1 MSAPDAFERKLHKL
15 ASDITSAATAYEA
28 RWTLAALHRVDPD
41 IHGRLRRQI
50 DLWLEASRHGD
61 EDEIV
66 TQGEALVRGYRRAV
80 EIMVGAGAADDA
92 YILGADEASGLR
104 VAIGDQVAAADRVA
118 ALHPGTIWLSTDEVA
133 GLLNSL
139 DGFAAIAAMKRAW
152 PAAVALPQRPAGIQ

>member
-1 MSAPDAFERKLHKL
+1 MSAPDTFERKLQKL
-15 ASDITSAATAYEA
+15 AASITEAATAYEA

-50 DLWLEASRHGD
+50 DLWQEASRHGG

-66 TQGEALVRGYRRAV
+66 AQGEALVRGYRRAV

-92 YILGADEASGLR
+92 YILGVDEVSGLR

-152 PAAVALPQRPAGIQ
+152 PAAVALPQRPVGL